1 MSNNDCNFD
10 TRTNTFKKNIYGTG
24 KGKIREAVLMR
35 DLTRFLAE
43 RLEEQIK
50 EQVKEEVKDN
60 SEIKILDVGGGQG
73 QIALQLAEMGFD
85 VTLSDISA
93 DMLKIAQDNAH
104 KRNISNVSFI
114 HSALQD
120 LPNKLNQEY
129 DLVLC
134 HAVFEWLENP
144 KQAFE
149 LLTKFS
155 SAKGVI
161 SLMFYN
167 QAGQVLSNLVYGNFD
182 YIKAGLKAKKV
193 VKLNPQS
200 SLKSEDVLAWCEEF
214 NLDILVKS
222 GVRCFHDYMRDITKW
237 DTDFD
242 NILKMELQYSQQ
254 EPYASIGR
262 YMHLLLQKT

>member
-1 MSNNDCNFD
+1 MSKNDCNFD
-10 TRTNTFKKNIYGTG
+10 TRTKTFKNNIYGTG
-24 KGKIREAVLMR
+24 KGKIREAVLLQ
-35 DLTRFLAE
+35 DLTQYLTQQCENKAE
-43 RLEEQIK
+43 K
-50 EQVKEEVKDN
+50 K
-60 SEIKILDVGGGQG
+60 SAFKILDVGGGQG

-93 DMLKIAQDNAH
+93 DMLAMAQESAH
-104 KRNISNVSFI
+104 ERSLTNLTLI

-120 LPNKLNQEY
+120 LPNQLNQKY

-149 LLTKFS
+149 LLIQFCT
-155 SAKGVI
+155 AKGGI

-182 YIKAGLKAKKV
+182 YIRSGMKAKKV

-200 SLKSEDVLAWCEEF
+200 ALNSEEVYSWCDEF
-214 NLDILVKS
+214 NLNILVKS
-222 GVRCFHDYMRDITKW
+222 GVRCFHDYMRDISKW
-237 DTDFD
+237 DSDFD
-242 NILKMELQYSQQ
+242 NILQMELQYCQQ

-262 YMHLLLQKT
+262 YMHLLITK

>member
-1 MSNNDCNFD
+1 MSKNDCNFD
-10 TRTNTFKKNIYGTG
+10 TRTKTFKNNIYGTG
-24 KGKIREAVLMR
+24 KGKIREAVLMQ
-35 DLTRFLAE
+35 DLKKYLTRQLA
-43 RLEEQIK
+43 QI
-50 EQVKEEVKDN
+50 QNGDPTL
-60 SEIKILDVGGGQG
+60 KILDVGGGQG

-93 DMLKIAQDNAH
+93 DMLNMAQDSAKERQITNLT
-104 KRNISNVSFI
+104 FI

-120 LPNKLNQEY
+120 LPQKLNQEY

-149 LLTKFS
+149 LLTQFCS
-155 SAKGVI
+155 SNGAI

-167 QAGQVLSNLVYGNFD
+167 QAGQILSNLVYGNFD
-182 YIKAGLKAKKV
+182 YIRAGMKAKKV

-200 SLKSEDVLAWCEEF
+200 ALKAEDVFSWSEEF
-214 NLDILVKS
+214 KLSIIVKS
-222 GVRCFHDYMRDITKW
+222 GVRCFHDYMRDVSKW
-237 DTDFD
+237 DSDFD
-242 NILKMELQYSQQ
+242 NILQMELEYCQQ

-262 YMHLLLQKT
+262 YMHLILIK

>member
-35 DLTRFLAE
+35 DLTKFLAE
-43 RLEEQIK
+43 Q
-50 EQVKEEVKDN
+50 VKDN

-73 QIALQLAEMGFD
+73 QIALQLAEMGCN

-93 DMLKIAQDNAH
+93 DMLTMAQENAQ
-104 KRNISNVSFI
+104 KGNISNVSFI

-120 LPNKLNQEY
+120 LPSKLNQEF

-149 LLTKFS
+149 LLTQFC

-167 QAGQVLSNLVYGNFD
+167 QAGQILSNLVYGNFD
-182 YIKAGLKAKKV
+182 YIKAGMKAKKV

-200 SLKSEDVLAWCEEF
+200 SLRSEDVLAWCEEYKF
-214 NLDILVKS
+214 DVLVKS

-237 DTDFD
+237 DNDFD

-262 YMHLLLQKT
+262 YMHLLLAK

>member
-1 MSNNDCNFD
+1 MSNRDCNFD
-10 TRTNTFKKNIYGTG
+10 TRANTFKNNIYGTG

-35 DLTRFLAE
+35 DLTKFLV
-43 RLEEQIK
+43 
-50 EQVKEEVKDN
+50 EQVKDQVKAQVQDS

-93 DMLKIAQDNAH
+93 DMLEVAENSAH
-104 KRNISNVSFI
+104 QRNISNVNFV

-120 LPNKLNQEY
+120 LPEKLNQKY

-149 LLTKFS
+149 LLTRFCTTNG
-155 SAKGVI
+155 AI

-167 QAGQVLSNLVYGNFD
+167 QAGQILSNLVYGNFD
-182 YIKAGLKAKKV
+182 YIKAGMKAKKV

-214 NLDILVKS
+214 NLDVMVKS
-222 GVRCFHDYMRDITKW
+222 GVRCFHDYMRDISKW

-242 NILKMELQYSQQ
+242 NILKMELEYCQQ